1 MVDQNLLISLKVN
14 GAYLFTHHKSKH
26 YTTSLK
32 MNIMTRTEES
42 YASHFPPFSKY
53 KIAPVPKSEHRTL
66 SIDQVQQIIDL
77 PYKQNAR
84 NGGQPV
90 FNLAKDLFILSFAM
104 MGMNSADFYN
114 APTAE
119 NEIITYQ
126 RTKTRTRRE
135 DKAEMKVRIEPEI
148 KSLFE
153 KYSDPSGEK
162 VFIFHKWYR
171 SSENF
176 NKSINKRIR

>member
-1 MVDQNLLISLKVN
+1 M
-14 GAYLFTHHKSKH
+14 
-26 YTTSLK
+26 
-32 MNIMTRTEES
+32 
-42 YASHFPPFSKY
+42 
-53 KIAPVPKSEHRTL
+53 
-66 SIDQVQQIIDL
+66 QQIIDL

-114 APTAE
+114 APTVE
-119 NEIITYQ
+119 NGIISYQ

-148 KSLFE
+148 KNCLRNTPTHLERKSLFFI
-153 KYSDPSGEK
+153 SGIE
-162 VFIFHKWYR
+162 VQRI
-171 SSENF
+171 
-176 NKSINKRIR
+176 SINQ

>member
-1 MVDQNLLISLKVN
+1 MLC
-14 GAYLFTHHKSKH
+14 
-26 YTTSLK
+26 
-32 MNIMTRTEES
+32 
-42 YASHFPPFSKY
+42 
-53 KIAPVPKSEHRTL
+53 
-66 SIDQVQQIIDL
+66 
-77 PYKQNAR
+77 

-104 MGMNSADFYN
+104 MGMNSAGFYN
-114 APTAE
+114 AHTAE

-153 KYSDPSGEK
+153 KYSDPSWRESLY
-162 VFIFHKWYR
+162 F
-171 SSENF
+171 S
-176 NKSINKRIR
+176 